1 MAAEKIDEST
11 QNLGSTSFS
20 GANWVAMNF
29 TASQSYT
36 ITSVKLWMFRTG
48 TPGTL
53 TVSIRE
59 TTANVP
65 SGADKASGTFAGN
78 DLLTTPGKKEE
89 ITFAAGYSLVSG
101 TKYAIVCRCAAAS
114 VYWARGLSYASDGG
128 RCTSANAGVAWG
140 AESVV
145 DMVFET
151 WGTPAS
157 SIPSDQVAVRR
168 LVAVGNDKFYY
179 EDV

>member
-1 MAAEKIDEST
+1 MAAEKIDYST
-11 QNLGSTSFS
+11 HNTGSTSFS
-20 GANWVAMNF
+20 GADWVAMNF
-29 TASQSYT
+29 TASESYT
-36 ITSVKLWMFRTG
+36 ITSVKLNLFRTG

-53 TVSIRE
+53 TVSIRA
-59 TTANVP
+59 TTADVP
-65 SGADKASGTFAGN
+65 SGADLASGTFAGN
-78 DLLTTPGKKEE
+78 DLLTTPGQYEE
-89 ITFAAGYSLVSG
+89 ITLGAGCSLVSG

-114 VYWARGLSYASDGG
+114 VYWGRGLGYANGG
-128 RCTSANAGVAWG
+128 RCTSADSGASWG

-145 DMVFET
+145 SMNFET

-179 EDV
+179 EDL